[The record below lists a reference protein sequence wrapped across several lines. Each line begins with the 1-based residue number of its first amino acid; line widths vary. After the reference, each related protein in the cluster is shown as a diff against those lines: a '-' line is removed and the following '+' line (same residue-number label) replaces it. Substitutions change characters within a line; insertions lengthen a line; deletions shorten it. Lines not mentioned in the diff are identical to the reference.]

1 MARRQTLS
9 PSCGRS
15 KRVSTALDSSR
26 ASLSPTPKPPYN
38 PEFTQ
43 RLLDEL
49 TAILWLGIRP
59 GLIKTPDRFLESNK
73 HLYSYFP
80 EPPLG
85 VTKKRPIQKWISNH
99 LRCFRDPDD
108 PSKFRKPE
116 EGEVPTKEQAPDAYA
131 FINKFYASRMSS
143 ASADS
148 DDEVSASTPPKINQE
163 PPTKPRATT
172 PKPKP
177 FVSDPPSFTP
187 PKVITTTMSSD
198 PPAKPD
204 GVLNFDDI
212 DFDTAVA
219 YRNIYAAN
227 PDQSIKNGGDFI
239 IWRTPDVKVSEGKNT
254 NVVDKIS
261 ILLHLGSESAVELT
275 TRAYIEESGR
285 GVIIYKPLYDP
296 TLTTLWTD
304 VKDEISAL
312 CERGDDNDDLPMLN
326 AVSVFLVNFEL
337 NGCITHIFSARDKP
351 HTGHQPSL
359 SCWPL

>member
-1 MARRQTLS
+1 
-9 PSCGRS
+9 
-15 KRVSTALDSSR
+15 
-26 ASLSPTPKPPYN
+26 
-38 PEFTQ
+38 
-43 RLLDEL
+43 
-49 TAILWLGIRP
+49 
-59 GLIKTPDRFLESNK
+59 LIKTPDRFLESNK
-73 HLYSYFP
+73 HLYSHFP

-85 VTKKRPIQKWISNH
+85 VTKKRPIQKWVYNK

-116 EGEVPTKEQAPDAYA
+116 EGEVPTEEQAPDAYA
-131 FINKFYASRMSS
+131 FIKKFDAPRMS
-143 ASADS
+143 SADS
-148 DDEVSASTPPKINQE
+148 DDEVSASTPPQINQD
-163 PPTKPRATT
+163 PPANPRATR

-177 FVSDPPSFTP
+177 FVSDPPVFTP

-212 DFDTAVA
+212 NFDTAVA
-219 YRNIYAAN
+219 YRNVYAAN
-227 PDQSIKNGGDFI
+227 PDQSTKNCGDFI
-239 IWRTPDVKVSEGKNT
+239 IWRTPDVKVLEGKNK

-296 TLTTLWTD
+296 TLTALWKD

-326 AVSVFLVNFEL
+326 AVSVFLFNFEL
-337 NGCITHIFSARDKP
+337 NGCITHIFSARSSTITIMLATMKP
-351 HTGHQPSL
+351 LAKTSSL
-359 SCWPL
+359 LCL